1 MVASIRSLMQASGF
15 GDNPSASNDLL
26 DLVRNS
32 IISEYRTYVAMEK
45 IETHAQIEEV
55 IARNG
60 TAQFSVELRSQEW
73 FEKHGQCMDH
83 VYYKDSSIPQAGKGA
98 FSR

>member
-1 MVASIRSLMQASGF
+1 MQASGF